1 MCFKFKLFDKLK
13 AILEDLKEFD
23 DANMLTKVADF
34 FMSNSEF
41 EKAVGI

>member
-13 AILEDLKEFD
+13 AILEDLKELD
-23 DANMLTKVADF
+23 SPDMLKKVADF
-34 FMSNSEF
+34 FMSNNEF